1 MKGPGRE
8 TNEPGGSLQAKEEA
22 RRMSDREWNPST
34 GAVLLA
40 EAWRQDRQ
48 LRELPPDARPRTLAQ
63 GYAIQAA
70 LATSLG
76 EPVPAY
82 KLGLSS
88 VAAMRRLSLA
98 RPISGFVPQSRLHSS
113 GTDFAVS
120 SGSPLLVEVEVA
132 FTLAAAVE
140 PAASMPSLPEIIGS
154 AHLAVELVRGHFL
167 DRAGLD
173 LPSLVADSA
182 GLHALIVGDRIA
194 LDELSGLDG
203 AVLRGGE
210 TVLAVA
216 AEPEARAEP
225 LRVLASFLEMCAE
238 RQKPLPKGTI
248 VTTGNLIRPLE
259 TGAAGSYVAEL
270 NRARV
275 WFSLS

>member
-1 MKGPGRE
+1 
-8 TNEPGGSLQAKEEA
+8 
-22 RRMSDREWNPST
+22 MSDREWNPSA
-34 GAVLLA
+34 GAALLA

-48 LRELPPDARPRTLAQ
+48 LRELPADARPRTLTQ

-70 LATSLG
+70 LAASLG

-98 RPISGFVPQSRLHSS
+98 RPISGFVPQSRLHPS
-113 GTDFAVS
+113 GTDIAVA
-120 SGSPLLVEVEVA
+120 SGAPLLVEVEVA
-132 FTLAAAVE
+132 FTLADAVD

-167 DRAGLD
+167 DRASLD

-182 GLHALIVGDRIA
+182 GLHALIIGDRIA
-194 LDELSGLDG
+194 LEELPRLDGTVLRRSGG
-203 AVLRGGE
+203 AVLSS
-210 TVLAVA
+210 A

-225 LRVLASFLEMCAE
+225 LRILATFLEMCAE
-238 RQKPLPKGTI
+238 RRKVLPKGML

-259 TGAAGSYVAEL
+259 INAADSYVAEL

-275 WFSLS
+275 LFSLS